1 MKLLGTSVV
10 AYLAFVTVLW
20 HVDFA
25 RRDLYWYLGAT
36 ALFALAVLALR
47 RAARRGLSGRATVL
61 LVLGIG
67 ATLQLIALTR
77 SPLTS
82 DDAFRYAWDARVQ
95 FAGFDPY
102 RYAPVAHPLATL
114 RTPDA
119 FGPSSPCTYP
129 IERSC
134 TAINRPTVHTIYPP
148 VAQAAFGLG
157 RLLSLHGHDGLLG
170 YQVLAAIGSV
180 GVAVLL
186 ARRASSRRDPLWP
199 VALWAWSPV
208 VVSEFGNNAHIDW
221 LAVLLVLSAMSAGA
235 VKRDAVAGV
244 LVGLAVATKLY
255 PVVVLPSLMRRR
267 PWLVSLVVAGTVAIV
282 YLPHVL
288 AVGPRVLGYLPGY
301 LSEEGYSSGTR
312 LQLLGA
318 VLPRPV
324 DLVAGAIILAAAAL
338 WAWRRSDPSTPEQTA
353 TVIVGITLLV
363 TTPAYGWYSAILIA
377 LAVLSKRYSWLIL
390 AAAGSLVYLIHNNAS
405 SLRWTGPVIY
415 ATGGAISIVSDVILQ
430 SRHARGL
437 RHSSSIEPDRPTDM
451 QAEPDRVTL
460 GVNSRCR
467 DVQADSTIS
476 GVRPTGEDQ
485 SGR

>member
-1 MKLLGTSVV
+1 
-10 AYLAFVTVLW
+10 
-20 HVDFA
+20 
-25 RRDLYWYLGAT
+25 
-36 ALFALAVLALR
+36 
-47 RAARRGLSGRATVL
+47 
-61 LVLGIG
+61 
-67 ATLQLIALTR
+67 
-77 SPLTS
+77 
-82 DDAFRYAWDARVQ
+82 
-95 FAGFDPY
+95 
-102 RYAPVAHPLATL
+102 
-114 RTPDA
+114 
-119 FGPSSPCTYP
+119 
-129 IERSC
+129 
-134 TAINRPTVHTIYPP
+134 
-148 VAQAAFGLG
+148 
-157 RLLSLHGHDGLLG
+157 
-170 YQVLAAIGSV
+170 
-180 GVAVLL
+180 
-186 ARRASSRRDPLWP
+186 

-467 DVQADSTIS
+467 DVLIQRSPASVQRAKINLAGNRSSPRGAGASASLATPRHRSPRVAGSVGLSTAA
-476 GVRPTGEDQ
+476 
-485 SGR
+485 